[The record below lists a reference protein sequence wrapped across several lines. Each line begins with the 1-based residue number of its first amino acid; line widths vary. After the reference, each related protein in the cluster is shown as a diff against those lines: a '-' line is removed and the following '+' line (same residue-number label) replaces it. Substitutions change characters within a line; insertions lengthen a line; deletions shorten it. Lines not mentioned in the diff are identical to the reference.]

1 MRGPARPVLT
11 FREIETAAYCPRK
24 LYYRRRDPAA
34 DGDVPARVRE
44 RKTLAFRYRELL
56 AADDETLA
64 AAPIAVA
71 PTTFRS
77 RLGAARAGL
86 DAWARLCD
94 PAGRG
99 VLLRGK
105 DARGV
110 ADKVL
115 ETTPPTPSLVF
126 TGTPPDRGTWHPQRV
141 RVVAAAKALSWER
154 ETRVERGFAEYPAHG
169 VVREVPLDPRRVDE
183 YRTARLTAERLED
196 PPARV
201 SNRDKCTTCE
211 YRTDCGVRT
220 SSLRS
225 LLE

>member
-1 MRGPARPVLT
+1 MPT

-24 LYYRRRDPAA
+24 LYYRRRDPESH
-34 DGDVPARVRE
+34 GDVPDRVRE
-44 RKTLAFRYRELL
+44 RKALAFRYRTLL
-56 AADDETLA
+56 AADDERLRM
-64 AAPIAVA
+64 APIAVA

-77 RLGAARAGL
+77 RLGTVRARL
-86 DAWARLCD
+86 DAWTALVD
-94 PAGRG
+94 PAQRR

-115 ETTPPTPSLVF
+115 ETSPPTPSLVF
-126 TGTPPDRGTWHPQRV
+126 TGPPPDQGTWHPQRV

-183 YRTARLTAERLED
+183 YRRARLTADQIEE

-201 SNRDKCTTCE
+201 SNRDKCTPCE
-211 YRTDCGVRT
+211 YRTDCGVKTR
-220 SSLRS
+220 SLRS
-225 LLE
+225 LLGQGGP